1 MESVGLWRFMIG
13 ANYFHLA
20 MVIYLQLPYF
30 RGAIKGHALLVR
42 LLTYGV
48 AVLLGTS
55 VASSSPTS
63 TRTTVVSREV
73 PPYGGDGGGG
83 APECPIC
90 LENISPENKI
100 ITSCNHVFHKHCI
113 EELKSRERF
122 GGALTKCP
130 LCRSYV
136 IDFTSGGGGGG
147 GGGSTATVVASTFED
162 TTVEGELHESARG
175 EIRRETLLGEF
186 TAAAE
191 HEEEVDLSKKKNN

>member
-1 MESVGLWRFMIG
+1 LHGGHEMESVGLWRFMIG

-55 VASSSPTS
+55 VASSPTS
-63 TRTTVVSREV
+63 TSSSTRVTVVARDV
-73 PPYGGDGGGG
+73 PPNDNNG
-83 APECPIC
+83 
-90 LENISPENKI
+90 
-100 ITSCNHVFHKHCI
+100 V
-113 EELKSRERF
+113 
-122 GGALTKCP
+122 
-130 LCRSYV
+130 
-136 IDFTSGGGGGG
+136 GGGGGG
-147 GGGSTATVVASTFED
+147 GGGCTATVVASSEA
-162 TTVEGELHESARG
+162 TTPDSESACG

-191 HEEEVDLSKKKNN
+191 QEEEVDLSKKKNN